1 MGNRKI
7 QKKILAIVTGCFVF
21 LLSAAQ
27 PIVKTTVDKN
37 EILIGQQFT
46 VHVKASFS
54 GDGYYIK
61 WVKLPDSLL
70 HFELIEKSKIDSAF
84 THEKL
89 SGLSQS
95 FTFTSFDSGR
105 WIFPSFKINFSPVK
119 DDTTL
124 NTFTDSLPVTV
135 SFSVTDT
142 SKTLKDIKAI
152 REVEVTNPLWYWAG
166 GALVVLLLSVL
177 AFWWYRRRKKNEKPK
192 QFQSKLSA
200 YEEAMQELEK
210 LKVYNLTASKE
221 IPQYHTRLIEI
232 FKNYLSRKENSNYI
246 NKTTSDILIA
256 ISSNYL
262 NKDILTK
269 TSTAI
274 RFSDAVKFA
283 KYMPAEADSESNKQ
297 IIKETIHLIESSPTN
312 TKP

>member
-1 MGNRKI
+1 MGNRKM
-7 QKKILAIVTGCFVF
+7 QKKVLAIVMSCFAF
-21 LLSAAQ
+21 LSSAAQ
-27 PIVKTTVDKN
+27 PVVKTTVDKN

-46 VHVKASFS
+46 VHVKANFS
-54 GDGYYIK
+54 GDDYYIK
-61 WVKLPDSLL
+61 WVKLPDSLQ

-84 THEKL
+84 TNEKL

-95 FTFTSFDSGR
+95 FTFTSFDSGK
-105 WIFPSFKINFSPVK
+105 WIFPSFKINFTPVK

-135 SFSVTDT
+135 SFSVSDT

-166 GALVVLLLSVL
+166 GALVVLLLSL
-177 AFWWYRRRKKNEKPK
+177 FIFWWYRRRSKNEKPI
-192 QFQSKLSA
+192 QFQSKLSP

-210 LKVYNLTASKE
+210 LKAYNLISSKE

-232 FKNYLSRKENSNYI
+232 FKNYLSRKENSNYT
-246 NKTTSDILIA
+246 NKTTGDILIA
-256 ISSNYL
+256 ISNNYN
-262 NKDILTK
+262 NKEILTK
-269 TSTAI
+269 TATAM

-283 KYMPAEADSESNKQ
+283 KYMPAESDIESNKQ
-297 IIKETIHLIESSPTN
+297 LIKETIHLIESSPTN
-312 TKP
+312 TKS

>member
-1 MGNRKI
+1 MGNRKM
-7 QKKILAIVTGCFVF
+7 QKKILAIVMSFFAF

-27 PIVKTTVDKN
+27 PLVKTTVDKN

-54 GDGYYIK
+54 GDDYYIK
-61 WVKLPDSLL
+61 WIKLPDSLQ

-84 THEKL
+84 THDKL
-89 SGLSQS
+89 SGLSQN
-95 FTFTSFDSGR
+95 FTFTSFDSGK

-135 SFSVTDT
+135 SFSVADT

-152 REVEVTNPLWYWAG
+152 REVEVTDPLWYWAG
-166 GALVVLLLSVL
+166 GALVVLLLVL
-177 AFWWYRRRKKNEKPK
+177 LVFWWYRRRKKNEKPK
-192 QFQSKLSA
+192 MFQSKLSA

-210 LKVYNLTASKE
+210 LKVYNLTTAKE

-232 FKNYLSRKENSNYI
+232 FRNYLSRKENNSYI
-246 NKTTSDILIA
+246 NKTTGDILIA
-256 ISSNYL
+256 ISNNYN
-262 NKDILTK
+262 NKEILTK
-269 TSTAI
+269 TATAI
-274 RFSDAVKFA
+274 RLSDAVKFA
-283 KYMPAEADSESNKQ
+283 KYIPAEAGSESNKQ
-297 IIKETIHLIESSPTN
+297 LIKETIHLIESLPIN